1 MKGTSI
7 SRLNTYIEDAACPTW
22 SSQGLIDLFNELDG
36 DMKEKQQKV
45 LPIIDEKFSNEKIE
59 MTNHQFNF
67 LRAITL
73 FTYHQKTRVKFSSSD
88 LNWLLNRFDKQP
100 TQQRASLIAM
110 LLDINKLSEQRKQ
123 SIKDLLAGTI
133 GESFTQVDE

>member
-1 MKGTSI
+1 MKRTSI